1 MPPLTRVTKETR
13 IKSLSMAER
22 SITCVPVDMQGREE
36 CSLLDLRFNRL
47 VLTNTNNWYDDQ
59 LERVIEFIMIGH
71 CEMFVVFLLM
81 VVILCLR

>member
-1 MPPLTRVTKETR
+1 MPTLTKETR
-13 IKSLSMAER
+13 IKSLRMAER

-47 VLTNTNNWYDDQ
+47 VLTNTNNLYDDQ
-59 LERVIEFIMIGH
+59 LERF
-71 CEMFVVFLLM
+71 FLSM